1 MFGLQRPI
9 FIISFVGMNL
19 AIDIGN
25 TLAKL
30 AVIDDGQVVDF
41 QKTEQIDCAFIE
53 KILEEN
59 PEVDAAII
67 VSTRERDADWE
78 QMLEKRMK
86 RFVRFE
92 ADTPVPIENG
102 YETPHTLGLDRL
114 AAAVAANALYPN
126 NNVLIVDFGTAI
138 TIDFVS
144 AEGKFLGGNIS
155 PGAATRFKA
164 LHHFT
169 KRLPLYSLDASSVLP
184 LGNSTQ
190 TAIESGV
197 VNGIVYEIEG
207 YIRDLQQRYSNLR
220 IIFTGGE
227 SDFFAKRLK
236 NTIFATYDLVAYGLN
251 RILEYNAK

>member
-1 MFGLQRPI
+1 MQRPF
-9 FIISFVGMNL
+9 FITNFVKMNL

-41 QKTEQIDCAFIE
+41 QKTEKIDSAFVE
-53 KILEEN
+53 RILEEN
-59 PEVDAAII
+59 PEIEAAII
-67 VSTRERDADWE
+67 VSTGEYETAWE

-86 RFVRFE
+86 RFIRFGAE
-92 ADTPVPIENG
+92 TPIPIENG
-102 YETPHTLGLDRL
+102 YATPQTLGLDRL

-126 NNVLIVDFGTAI
+126 SNVLIVDFGTAI
-138 TIDFVS
+138 TVDFVS
-144 AEGKFLGGNIS
+144 AEGRFLGGNIS
-155 PGAATRFKA
+155 PGAATRFRA

-169 KRLPLYSLDASSVLP
+169 KRLPLCELDEDSVRL

-207 YIRDLQQRYSNLR
+207 YIRDLQQRYNNLR

>member
-1 MFGLQRPI
+1 
-9 FIISFVGMNL
+9 MNL

-41 QKTEQIDCAFIE
+41 QKTEKIDSAFVE

-59 PEVDAAII
+59 PEIEAAII
-67 VSTRERDADWE
+67 VSTGEYETAWE

-86 RFVRFE
+86 RFIRFGAE
-92 ADTPVPIENG
+92 TPIPIENG
-102 YETPHTLGLDRL
+102 YATPQTLGLDRL

-126 NNVLIVDFGTAI
+126 SNVLIVDFGTAI
-138 TIDFVS
+138 TVDFVS
-144 AEGKFLGGNIS
+144 AEGRFLGGNIS
-155 PGAATRFKA
+155 PGAATRFRA

-169 KRLPLYSLDASSVLP
+169 KRLPLCELDEESVQL
-184 LGNSTQ
+184 LGNSTR

-207 YIRDLQQRYSNLR
+207 YIRDLQQRYNNLR

>member
-1 MFGLQRPI
+1 
-9 FIISFVGMNL
+9 MNL

-41 QKTEQIDCAFIE
+41 QKTEKIDSAFVE

-59 PEVDAAII
+59 PEIEAAII
-67 VSTRERDADWE
+67 VSTGEYETAWE

-86 RFVRFE
+86 RFIRFGAE
-92 ADTPVPIENG
+92 TPIPIENG
-102 YETPHTLGLDRL
+102 YATPQTLGLDRL

-126 NNVLIVDFGTAI
+126 SNVLIVDFGTAI
-138 TIDFVS
+138 TVDFVS
-144 AEGKFLGGNIS
+144 AEGRFLGGNIS
-155 PGAATRFKA
+155 PGAATRFRA

-169 KRLPLYSLDASSVLP
+169 KRLPLCELDEESVRL

-207 YIRDLQQRYSNLR
+207 YIRDLQQRYNNLR

>member
-1 MFGLQRPI
+1 
-9 FIISFVGMNL
+9 MNL

-30 AVIDDGQVVDF
+30 AVIDDGQMVDF
-41 QKTEQIDCAFIE
+41 QKTEKIDSAFIE
-53 KILEEN
+53 RLLEEN
-59 PEVDAAII
+59 PEIDAAII
-67 VSTRERDADWE
+67 VSTGESGSEWQ

-86 RFVRFE
+86 RFVRFNAE
-92 ADTPVPIENG
+92 TPIPIENG
-102 YETPHTLGLDRL
+102 YETPQTLGLDRL

-126 NNVLIVDFGTAI
+126 SNVVIVDFGTAI
-138 TIDFVS
+138 TVDFVS

-169 KRLPLYSLDASSVLP
+169 KRLPLCELDEDSVCL
-184 LGNSTQ
+184 LGNSTL

-207 YIRDLQQRYSNLR
+207 YIRDLQQRYNNLR

>member
-1 MFGLQRPI
+1 
-9 FIISFVGMNL
+9 MNL

-30 AVIDDGQVVDF
+30 AVIDDGQMVDF
-41 QKTEQIDCAFIE
+41 QKTEKIDSAFIE
-53 KILEEN
+53 RLLEEN
-59 PEVDAAII
+59 PEIDAAII
-67 VSTRERDADWE
+67 VSTGESGSEWQ

-86 RFVRFE
+86 RFVRFNAE
-92 ADTPVPIENG
+92 TPIPIENG
-102 YETPHTLGLDRL
+102 YETPQTLGLDRL

-126 NNVLIVDFGTAI
+126 SNVVIVDFGTAI
-138 TIDFVS
+138 TVDFVS

-169 KRLPLYSLDASSVLP
+169 KRLPLCELDEDSVRL
-184 LGNSTQ
+184 LGNSTL

-207 YIRDLQQRYSNLR
+207 YIRDLQQRYNNLR

-227 SDFFAKRLK
+227 SYFFAKRLK

>member
-1 MFGLQRPI
+1 
-9 FIISFVGMNL
+9 MNL

-41 QKTEQIDCAFIE
+41 QKTEKIDSAFVE
-53 KILEEN
+53 RILEEN
-59 PEVDAAII
+59 PEIEAAII
-67 VSTRERDADWE
+67 VSTGEYETAWE

-86 RFVRFE
+86 RFIRFGAE
-92 ADTPVPIENG
+92 TPIPIENG
-102 YETPHTLGLDRL
+102 YATPQTLGLDRL

-126 NNVLIVDFGTAI
+126 SNVLIVDFGTAI
-138 TIDFVS
+138 TVDFVS
-144 AEGKFLGGNIS
+144 AEGRFLGGNIS
-155 PGAATRFKA
+155 PGAATRFRA

-169 KRLPLYSLDASSVLP
+169 KRLPLCELDEESVRL

-207 YIRDLQQRYSNLR
+207 YIRDLQQRYNNLR

>member
-1 MFGLQRPI
+1 MQRPF
-9 FIISFVGMNL
+9 FITNFVKMNL

-41 QKTEQIDCAFIE
+41 QKTEKIDSAFVE

-59 PEVDAAII
+59 PEIEAAII
-67 VSTRERDADWE
+67 VSTGEYETAWE

-86 RFVRFE
+86 RFIRFGAE
-92 ADTPVPIENG
+92 TPIPIENG
-102 YETPHTLGLDRL
+102 YATPQTLGLDRL
-114 AAAVAANALYPN
+114 AAAVAANVLYPN
-126 NNVLIVDFGTAI
+126 SNVLIVDFGTAI
-138 TIDFVS
+138 TVDFVS
-144 AEGKFLGGNIS
+144 AEGRFLGGNIS
-155 PGAATRFKA
+155 PGAATRFRA

-169 KRLPLYSLDASSVLP
+169 KRLPLCELDEDSVRL

-207 YIRDLQQRYSNLR
+207 YIRDLQQRYNNLR

>member
-1 MFGLQRPI
+1 
-9 FIISFVGMNL
+9 MNL

-41 QKTEQIDCAFIE
+41 QKTEKIDSAFVE

-59 PEVDAAII
+59 PEIEAAII
-67 VSTRERDADWE
+67 VSTGEYETAWE

-86 RFVRFE
+86 RFIRFGAE
-92 ADTPVPIENG
+92 TPIPIENG
-102 YETPHTLGLDRL
+102 YATPQTLGLDRL

-126 NNVLIVDFGTAI
+126 SNVLIVDFGTAI
-138 TIDFVS
+138 TVDFVS
-144 AEGKFLGGNIS
+144 AEGRFLGGNIS
-155 PGAATRFKA
+155 PGAATRFRA

-169 KRLPLYSLDASSVLP
+169 KRLPLCELDEDSVRL
-184 LGNSTQ
+184 LGNSTR

-207 YIRDLQQRYSNLR
+207 YIRDLQQRYNNLR

>member
-1 MFGLQRPI
+1 MQRPF
-9 FIISFVGMNL
+9 FITNFVKMNL

-41 QKTEQIDCAFIE
+41 QKTEKIDSAFVE
-53 KILEEN
+53 RILEEN
-59 PEVDAAII
+59 PEIEAAII
-67 VSTRERDADWE
+67 VSTGEYETAWE

-86 RFVRFE
+86 RFIRFGAE
-92 ADTPVPIENG
+92 TPIPIENG
-102 YETPHTLGLDRL
+102 YATPQTLGLDRL

-126 NNVLIVDFGTAI
+126 SNVLIVDFGTAI
-138 TIDFVS
+138 TVDFVS
-144 AEGKFLGGNIS
+144 AEGRFLGGNIS
-155 PGAATRFKA
+155 PGAATRFRA

-169 KRLPLYSLDASSVLP
+169 KRLPLCELDEESVRL
-184 LGNSTQ
+184 LGNSTR

-207 YIRDLQQRYSNLR
+207 YIRDLQQRYNNLR

>member
-1 MFGLQRPI
+1 
-9 FIISFVGMNL
+9 MNL

-30 AVIDDGQVVDF
+30 AVIDDGQMVDF
-41 QKTEQIDCAFIE
+41 QKTEKIDCTFIE
-53 KILEEN
+53 RLLEEN
-59 PEVDAAII
+59 PEIDAAII
-67 VSTRERDADWE
+67 VSTGESGSEWQ

-86 RFVRFE
+86 RFVRFNAE
-92 ADTPVPIENG
+92 TPIPIENG
-102 YETPHTLGLDRL
+102 YETPQTLGLDRL

-126 NNVLIVDFGTAI
+126 SNVVIVDFGTAI
-138 TIDFVS
+138 TVDFVS

-169 KRLPLYSLDASSVLP
+169 KRLPLCELDEDSVRL
-184 LGNSTQ
+184 LGNSTL

-207 YIRDLQQRYSNLR
+207 YIRDLQQRYNNLR

>member
-1 MFGLQRPI
+1 
-9 FIISFVGMNL
+9 MNL

-30 AVIDDGQVVDF
+30 AVIDDGQMVDF
-41 QKTEQIDCAFIE
+41 QKTEKIDSAFIE
-53 KILEEN
+53 RLLEEN
-59 PEVDAAII
+59 PEIDAAII
-67 VSTRERDADWE
+67 VSTGESGSEWQ

-86 RFVRFE
+86 RFVRFNAE
-92 ADTPVPIENG
+92 TPIPIENG
-102 YETPHTLGLDRL
+102 YETPQTLGLDRL

-126 NNVLIVDFGTAI
+126 SNVVIVDFGTAI
-138 TIDFVS
+138 TVDFVS

-169 KRLPLYSLDASSVLP
+169 KRLPLCELDEDSVRL
-184 LGNSTQ
+184 LGNSTL

-207 YIRDLQQRYSNLR
+207 YIRDLQQRYNNLR

>member
-1 MFGLQRPI
+1 
-9 FIISFVGMNL
+9 MNL

-41 QKTEQIDCAFIE
+41 QKTEKIDSAFVE
-53 KILEEN
+53 RILEEN
-59 PEVDAAII
+59 PEIEAAII
-67 VSTRERDADWE
+67 VSTGEYETAWE

-86 RFVRFE
+86 RFIRFGAE
-92 ADTPVPIENG
+92 TPIPIENG
-102 YETPHTLGLDRL
+102 YATPQTLGLDRL

-126 NNVLIVDFGTAI
+126 SNVLIVDFGTAI
-138 TIDFVS
+138 TVDFVS
-144 AEGKFLGGNIS
+144 AEGRFVGGNIS
-155 PGAATRFKA
+155 PGAATRFRA

-169 KRLPLYSLDASSVLP
+169 KRLPLCELDEDSVRL

-207 YIRDLQQRYSNLR
+207 YIRDLQQRYNNLR

-236 NTIFATYDLVAYGLN
+236 NTIFVTYDLVAYGLN

>member
-1 MFGLQRPI
+1 
-9 FIISFVGMNL
+9 MNL

-30 AVIDDGQVVDF
+30 AVIDDGQMVDF
-41 QKTEQIDCAFIE
+41 QKTEKIDSTFIE
-53 KILEEN
+53 RLLEEN
-59 PEVDAAII
+59 PEIDAAII
-67 VSTRERDADWE
+67 VSTGESGSEWQ

-86 RFVRFE
+86 RFVRFNAE
-92 ADTPVPIENG
+92 TPIPIENG
-102 YETPHTLGLDRL
+102 YETPQTLGLDRL

-126 NNVLIVDFGTAI
+126 SNVVIVDFGTAI
-138 TIDFVS
+138 TVDFVS

-169 KRLPLYSLDASSVLP
+169 KRLPLCELDEDSVRL
-184 LGNSTQ
+184 LGNSTL

-207 YIRDLQQRYSNLR
+207 YIRDLQQRYNNLR

>member
-1 MFGLQRPI
+1 
-9 FIISFVGMNL
+9 MNL

-41 QKTEQIDCAFIE
+41 QKTEKIDSAFVE

-59 PEVDAAII
+59 PEIEAAII
-67 VSTRERDADWE
+67 VSTGEYETAWE

-86 RFVRFE
+86 RFIRFGAE
-92 ADTPVPIENG
+92 TPIPIENG
-102 YETPHTLGLDRL
+102 YATPQTLGLDRL

-126 NNVLIVDFGTAI
+126 SNVLIVDFGTAI
-138 TIDFVS
+138 TVDFVS
-144 AEGKFLGGNIS
+144 AEGRFLGVNIS
-155 PGAATRFKA
+155 PGAATRFRA

-169 KRLPLYSLDASSVLP
+169 KRLPLCELDEDSVRL

-207 YIRDLQQRYSNLR
+207 YIRDLQQRYNNLR

>member
-1 MFGLQRPI
+1 
-9 FIISFVGMNL
+9 MNL

-41 QKTEQIDCAFIE
+41 QKTEKIDSAFVE

-59 PEVDAAII
+59 PEIEAAII
-67 VSTRERDADWE
+67 VSTGEYETAWE

-86 RFVRFE
+86 RFIRFGAE
-92 ADTPVPIENG
+92 TPIPIENG
-102 YETPHTLGLDRL
+102 YATPQTLGLDRL

-126 NNVLIVDFGTAI
+126 SNVLIVDFGTAI
-138 TIDFVS
+138 TVDFVS
-144 AEGKFLGGNIS
+144 AEGRFVGGNIS
-155 PGAATRFKA
+155 PGAATRFRA

-169 KRLPLYSLDASSVLP
+169 KRLPLCELDEDSVRL

-207 YIRDLQQRYSNLR
+207 YIRDLQQRYNNLR

>member
-1 MFGLQRPI
+1 
-9 FIISFVGMNL
+9 MNL

-30 AVIDDGQVVDF
+30 AVIDDGQMVDF
-41 QKTEQIDCAFIE
+41 QKTEKIDSTFIE
-53 KILEEN
+53 RLLEEN
-59 PEVDAAII
+59 PKIDAAII
-67 VSTRERDADWE
+67 VSTGESGSEWQ

-86 RFVRFE
+86 RFVRFNAE
-92 ADTPVPIENG
+92 TPIPIENG
-102 YETPHTLGLDRL
+102 YETPQTLGLDRL

-126 NNVLIVDFGTAI
+126 SNVVIVDFGTAI
-138 TIDFVS
+138 TVDFVS

-169 KRLPLYSLDASSVLP
+169 KRLPLCELDEDSVRL
-184 LGNSTQ
+184 LGNSTL

-207 YIRDLQQRYSNLR
+207 YIRDLQQRYNNLR

>member
-1 MFGLQRPI
+1 MQRPF
-9 FIISFVGMNL
+9 FITNFVKMNL

-41 QKTEQIDCAFIE
+41 QKTEKIDRAFVE

-59 PEVDAAII
+59 PEIEAAII
-67 VSTRERDADWE
+67 VSTGEYETAWE

-86 RFVRFE
+86 RFIRFGAE
-92 ADTPVPIENG
+92 TPIPIENG
-102 YETPHTLGLDRL
+102 YATPQTLGLDRL

-126 NNVLIVDFGTAI
+126 SNVLIVDFGTAI
-138 TIDFVS
+138 TVDFVS
-144 AEGKFLGGNIS
+144 AEGRFLGGNIS
-155 PGAATRFKA
+155 PGAATRFRA

-169 KRLPLYSLDASSVLP
+169 KRLPLCELDEESVRL
-184 LGNSTQ
+184 LGNSTR

-207 YIRDLQQRYSNLR
+207 YIRDLQQRYNNLR

>member
-1 MFGLQRPI
+1 
-9 FIISFVGMNL
+9 MNL

-30 AVIDDGQVVDF
+30 AVIDDGQMVDF
-41 QKTEQIDCAFIE
+41 QKTEKIDSAFIE
-53 KILEEN
+53 RLLEEN
-59 PEVDAAII
+59 PEIDAAII
-67 VSTRERDADWE
+67 VLTGESGSEWQ

-86 RFVRFE
+86 RFVRFNAE
-92 ADTPVPIENG
+92 TPIPIENG
-102 YETPHTLGLDRL
+102 YETPQTLGLDRL

-126 NNVLIVDFGTAI
+126 SNVVIVDFGTAI
-138 TIDFVS
+138 TVDFVS

-169 KRLPLYSLDASSVLP
+169 KRLPLCELDEDSVRL
-184 LGNSTQ
+184 LGNSTL

-207 YIRDLQQRYSNLR
+207 YIRDLQQRYNNLR

>member
-1 MFGLQRPI
+1 
-9 FIISFVGMNL
+9 MNL

-41 QKTEQIDCAFIE
+41 QKTEKIDSAFVE

-59 PEVDAAII
+59 PEIEAAII
-67 VSTRERDADWE
+67 VSTGEYETAWE

-86 RFVRFE
+86 RFIRFG
-92 ADTPVPIENG
+92 AKTPIPIENG
-102 YETPHTLGLDRL
+102 YATPQTLGLDRL

-126 NNVLIVDFGTAI
+126 SNVLIVDFGTAI
-138 TIDFVS
+138 TVDFVS
-144 AEGKFLGGNIS
+144 AEGRFLGGNIS
-155 PGAATRFKA
+155 PGAATRFRA

-169 KRLPLYSLDASSVLP
+169 KRLPLCELDEDSVRL

-207 YIRDLQQRYSNLR
+207 YIRDLQQRYNNLR

>member
-1 MFGLQRPI
+1 
-9 FIISFVGMNL
+9 MNL

-41 QKTEQIDCAFIE
+41 QKTEKIDSAFVE

-59 PEVDAAII
+59 PEIEAAII
-67 VSTRERDADWE
+67 VSTGEYETAWE

-86 RFVRFE
+86 RFIRFGAE
-92 ADTPVPIENG
+92 TPIPIENG
-102 YETPHTLGLDRL
+102 YATPQTLGLDRL

-126 NNVLIVDFGTAI
+126 SNVLIVDFGTAI
-138 TIDFVS
+138 TVDFVS
-144 AEGKFLGGNIS
+144 AEGRFVGGNIS
-155 PGAATRFKA
+155 PGAATRFRA

-169 KRLPLYSLDASSVLP
+169 KRLPLCELDEDSVRL

-207 YIRDLQQRYSNLR
+207 YSRDLQQRYNNLR

>member
-1 MFGLQRPI
+1 
-9 FIISFVGMNL
+9 MNL

-41 QKTEQIDCAFIE
+41 QKTEKIDSAFVE

-59 PEVDAAII
+59 PEIEATII
-67 VSTRERDADWE
+67 VSTGEYETAWE

-86 RFVRFE
+86 RFIRFGAE
-92 ADTPVPIENG
+92 TPIPIENG
-102 YETPHTLGLDRL
+102 YATPQTLGLDRL

-126 NNVLIVDFGTAI
+126 SNVLIVDFGTAI
-138 TIDFVS
+138 TVDFVS
-144 AEGKFLGGNIS
+144 AEGRFLGGNIS
-155 PGAATRFKA
+155 PGAATRFRA

-169 KRLPLYSLDASSVLP
+169 KRLPLCELDEDSVRL

-207 YIRDLQQRYSNLR
+207 YIRDLQQRYNNLR

>member
-1 MFGLQRPI
+1 
-9 FIISFVGMNL
+9 MNL

-41 QKTEQIDCAFIE
+41 QKTEKIDSAFVE

-59 PEVDAAII
+59 PEIEAAII
-67 VSTRERDADWE
+67 VSTGEYETAWE

-86 RFVRFE
+86 RFIRFGAE
-92 ADTPVPIENG
+92 TPIPIENG
-102 YETPHTLGLDRL
+102 YATPQTLGLDRL

-126 NNVLIVDFGTAI
+126 SNVLIVDFGTAI
-138 TIDFVS
+138 TVDFVS
-144 AEGKFLGGNIS
+144 AEGRFLGGNIS
-155 PGAATRFKA
+155 PGAATRFRA

-169 KRLPLYSLDASSVLP
+169 KRLPLCELDEDSVRL

-207 YIRDLQQRYSNLR
+207 YIRDLQQRYNNLR

>member
-9 FIISFVGMNL
+9 FIISFVEMNL

-67 VSTRERDADWE
+67 VSTRERGTDWE

-102 YETPHTLGLDRL
+102 YGTPETLGLDRL
-114 AAAVAANALYPN
+114 AAAVAANALYPSS
-126 NNVLIVDFGTAI
+126 NVLIVDFGTAI

-169 KRLPLYSLDASSVLP
+169 KRLPLCSLDASSVLP
-184 LGNSTQ
+184 LGNSTL

-207 YIRDLQQRYSNLR
+207 YIRDLQQQYSNLR

-236 NTIFATYDLVAYGLN
+236 NTIFATYDLVVYGLN

>member
-1 MFGLQRPI
+1 MQRPF
-9 FIISFVGMNL
+9 FITNFVKMNL

-41 QKTEQIDCAFIE
+41 QKTEKIDSAFVE

-59 PEVDAAII
+59 PEIEAAII
-67 VSTRERDADWE
+67 VSTGEYETAWE

-86 RFVRFE
+86 RFIRFGAE
-92 ADTPVPIENG
+92 TPIPIENG
-102 YETPHTLGLDRL
+102 YATPQTLGLDRL

-126 NNVLIVDFGTAI
+126 SNVLIVDFGTAI
-138 TIDFVS
+138 TVDFVS
-144 AEGKFLGGNIS
+144 AEGRFLGGNIS
-155 PGAATRFKA
+155 PGAATRFRA

-169 KRLPLYSLDASSVLP
+169 KRLPLCELDEESVRL

-207 YIRDLQQRYSNLR
+207 YIRDLQQRYNNLR

>member
-1 MFGLQRPI
+1 
-9 FIISFVGMNL
+9 MNL

-41 QKTEQIDCAFIE
+41 QKTEKIDSAFVE
-53 KILEEN
+53 RILEEN
-59 PEVDAAII
+59 PEIEAAII
-67 VSTRERDADWE
+67 VSTGEYETAWE

-86 RFVRFE
+86 RFIRFGAE
-92 ADTPVPIENG
+92 TPIPIENG
-102 YETPHTLGLDRL
+102 YATPQTLGLDRL

-126 NNVLIVDFGTAI
+126 SNVLIVDFGTAI
-138 TIDFVS
+138 TVDFVS
-144 AEGKFLGGNIS
+144 AEGRFLGGNIS
-155 PGAATRFKA
+155 PGAATRFRA

-169 KRLPLYSLDASSVLP
+169 KRLPLCELDEDSVRL

-207 YIRDLQQRYSNLR
+207 YIRDLQQRYNNLR

>member
-1 MFGLQRPI
+1 MQRPF
-9 FIISFVGMNL
+9 FITNFVKMNL

-41 QKTEQIDCAFIE
+41 QKTEKIDSAFVE

-59 PEVDAAII
+59 PEIEAAII
-67 VSTRERDADWE
+67 VSTGEYETAWE

-86 RFVRFE
+86 RFIRFGAE
-92 ADTPVPIENG
+92 TPIPIENG
-102 YETPHTLGLDRL
+102 YATPQTLGLDRL

-126 NNVLIVDFGTAI
+126 SNVLIVDFGTAI
-138 TIDFVS
+138 TVDFVS
-144 AEGKFLGGNIS
+144 AEGRFVGGNIS
-155 PGAATRFKA
+155 PGAATRFRA

-169 KRLPLYSLDASSVLP
+169 KRLPLCELDEESVRL

-207 YIRDLQQRYSNLR
+207 YIRDLQQRYNNLR

>member
-1 MFGLQRPI
+1 
-9 FIISFVGMNL
+9 MNL

-41 QKTEQIDCAFIE
+41 QKTEKIDSAFVE

-59 PEVDAAII
+59 PEIEAAII
-67 VSTRERDADWE
+67 VSTGEYETAWE

-86 RFVRFE
+86 RFIRFGAE
-92 ADTPVPIENG
+92 TPIPIENG
-102 YETPHTLGLDRL
+102 YATPQTLGLDRL

-126 NNVLIVDFGTAI
+126 SNVLIVDFGTAI
-138 TIDFVS
+138 TVDFVS
-144 AEGKFLGGNIS
+144 AEGRFVGGNIS
-155 PGAATRFKA
+155 PGAATRFRA

-169 KRLPLYSLDASSVLP
+169 KRLPLCELDEESVRL

-207 YIRDLQQRYSNLR
+207 YIRDLQQRYNNLR

>member
-1 MFGLQRPI
+1 MQRPF
-9 FIISFVGMNL
+9 FITNFVKMNL

-41 QKTEQIDCAFIE
+41 QKTEKIDSAFVE

-59 PEVDAAII
+59 PEIEATII
-67 VSTRERDADWE
+67 VSTGEYETAWE

-86 RFVRFE
+86 RFIRFGAE
-92 ADTPVPIENG
+92 TPIPIENG
-102 YETPHTLGLDRL
+102 YATPQTLGLDRL

-126 NNVLIVDFGTAI
+126 SNVLIVDFGTAI
-138 TIDFVS
+138 TVDFVS
-144 AEGKFLGGNIS
+144 AEGRFLGGNIS
-155 PGAATRFKA
+155 PGAATRFRA

-169 KRLPLYSLDASSVLP
+169 KRLPLCELDEDSVRL

-207 YIRDLQQRYSNLR
+207 YIRDLQQRYNNLR

>member
-1 MFGLQRPI
+1 
-9 FIISFVGMNL
+9 MNL

-41 QKTEQIDCAFIE
+41 QKTEQIDSAFVE

-59 PEVDAAII
+59 PEIEAAII
-67 VSTRERDADWE
+67 VSTGEYETAWE

-86 RFVRFE
+86 RFIRFGAE
-92 ADTPVPIENG
+92 TPIPIENG
-102 YETPHTLGLDRL
+102 YATPQTLGLDRL

-126 NNVLIVDFGTAI
+126 SNVLIVDFGTAI
-138 TIDFVS
+138 TVDFVS
-144 AEGKFLGGNIS
+144 AEGRFVGGNIS
-155 PGAATRFKA
+155 PGAATRFRA

-169 KRLPLYSLDASSVLP
+169 KRLPLCELDEDSVRL

-207 YIRDLQQRYSNLR
+207 YIRDLQQRYNNLR

>member
-1 MFGLQRPI
+1 MQRPF
-9 FIISFVGMNL
+9 FITNFVKMNL

-41 QKTEQIDCAFIE
+41 QKTEKIDSAFVE

-59 PEVDAAII
+59 PEIEAAII
-67 VSTRERDADWE
+67 VSTGEYETAWE

-86 RFVRFE
+86 RFIRFGAE
-92 ADTPVPIENG
+92 TPIPIENG
-102 YETPHTLGLDRL
+102 YATPQTLGLDRL

-126 NNVLIVDFGTAI
+126 SNVLIVDFGTAI
-138 TIDFVS
+138 TVDFVS
-144 AEGKFLGGNIS
+144 AEGRFLGGNIS
-155 PGAATRFKA
+155 PGAATRFRA

-169 KRLPLYSLDASSVLP
+169 KRLPLCELDEDSVRL
-184 LGNSTQ
+184 LGNSTR

-207 YIRDLQQRYSNLR
+207 YIRDLQQRYNNLR

>member
-1 MFGLQRPI
+1 
-9 FIISFVGMNL
+9 MNL

-41 QKTEQIDCAFIE
+41 QKTEKIDSAFVE

-59 PEVDAAII
+59 PEIEAAII
-67 VSTRERDADWE
+67 VSTGEYETAWE

-86 RFVRFE
+86 RFIRFGAE
-92 ADTPVPIENG
+92 TPIPIENG
-102 YETPHTLGLDRL
+102 YATPQTLGLDRL

-126 NNVLIVDFGTAI
+126 SNVLIVDFGTAI
-138 TIDFVS
+138 TVDFVS
-144 AEGKFLGGNIS
+144 AEGRFLGGNIS
-155 PGAATRFKA
+155 PGAATRFRA

-169 KRLPLYSLDASSVLP
+169 KRLPLCELDEDSVRL

-207 YIRDLQQRYSNLR
+207 YIRDLQQRYNNLR

-227 SDFFAKRLK
+227 GDFFAKRLK
-236 NTIFATYDLVAYGLN
+236 NTIFATYDVVAYGLN

>member
-1 MFGLQRPI
+1 
-9 FIISFVGMNL
+9 MNL

-30 AVIDDGQVVDF
+30 AVIDDGQMVDF
-41 QKTEQIDCAFIE
+41 QKTEKIDSAFIE
-53 KILEEN
+53 RLLEEN
-59 PEVDAAII
+59 PEIDAAII
-67 VSTRERDADWE
+67 VLTGESGSEWQ

-86 RFVRFE
+86 RFVRFNAE
-92 ADTPVPIENG
+92 TPIPIENG
-102 YETPHTLGLDRL
+102 YETPQTLGLDRL

-126 NNVLIVDFGTAI
+126 NNVVIVDFGTAI
-138 TIDFVS
+138 TVDFVS

-169 KRLPLYSLDASSVLP
+169 KRLPLCELDEDSVRL
-184 LGNSTQ
+184 LGNSTL

-207 YIRDLQQRYSNLR
+207 YIRDLQQRYNNLR

>member
-1 MFGLQRPI
+1 
-9 FIISFVGMNL
+9 MNL

-41 QKTEQIDCAFIE
+41 QKTEKIDSAFVE
-53 KILEEN
+53 RILEEN
-59 PEVDAAII
+59 PEIEAAII
-67 VSTRERDADWE
+67 VSTGEYETAWE

-86 RFVRFE
+86 RFIRFGAE
-92 ADTPVPIENG
+92 TPIPIENG
-102 YETPHTLGLDRL
+102 YATPQTLGLDRL

-126 NNVLIVDFGTAI
+126 SNVLIVDFGTAI
-138 TIDFVS
+138 TVDFVS
-144 AEGKFLGGNIS
+144 AEGRFLGGNIS
-155 PGAATRFKA
+155 PGAATRFRA

-169 KRLPLYSLDASSVLP
+169 KRLPLCELDEESVRL
-184 LGNSTQ
+184 LGNSTR

-207 YIRDLQQRYSNLR
+207 YIRDLQQRYNNLR

>member
-1 MFGLQRPI
+1 
-9 FIISFVGMNL
+9 MNL
-19 AIDIGN
+19 AFYIGN

-41 QKTEQIDCAFIE
+41 QKTEKIDSAFVE

-59 PEVDAAII
+59 PEIEAAII
-67 VSTRERDADWE
+67 VSTGEYETAWE

-86 RFVRFE
+86 RFIRFGAE
-92 ADTPVPIENG
+92 TPIPIENG
-102 YETPHTLGLDRL
+102 YATPQTLGLDRL

-126 NNVLIVDFGTAI
+126 SNVLIVDFGTAI
-138 TIDFVS
+138 TVDFVS
-144 AEGKFLGGNIS
+144 AEGRFVGGNIS
-155 PGAATRFKA
+155 PGAATRFRA

-169 KRLPLYSLDASSVLP
+169 KRLPLCELDEDSVRL
-184 LGNSTQ
+184 LGNSTR

-207 YIRDLQQRYSNLR
+207 YIRDLQQRYNNLR

>member
-1 MFGLQRPI
+1 
-9 FIISFVGMNL
+9 MNL

-30 AVIDDGQVVDF
+30 AVIDDGQVIDF
-41 QKTEQIDCAFIE
+41 QKTEKIDSAFVE

-59 PEVDAAII
+59 PEIEAAII
-67 VSTRERDADWE
+67 VSTGEYETAWE

-86 RFVRFE
+86 RFIRFGAE
-92 ADTPVPIENG
+92 TPIPIENG
-102 YETPHTLGLDRL
+102 YATPQTLGLDRL

-126 NNVLIVDFGTAI
+126 SNVLIVDFGTAI
-138 TIDFVS
+138 TVDFVS
-144 AEGKFLGGNIS
+144 AEGRFLGGNIS
-155 PGAATRFKA
+155 PGAATRFRA

-169 KRLPLYSLDASSVLP
+169 KRLPLCELDEDSVRL

-207 YIRDLQQRYSNLR
+207 YIRDLQQRYNNLR

>member
-1 MFGLQRPI
+1 
-9 FIISFVGMNL
+9 MNL

-41 QKTEQIDCAFIE
+41 QKTEKIDSAFVE

-59 PEVDAAII
+59 PEIEAAII
-67 VSTRERDADWE
+67 VSTGEYETAWE

-86 RFVRFE
+86 RFIRFGAE
-92 ADTPVPIENG
+92 TPIPIENG
-102 YETPHTLGLDRL
+102 YATPQTLGLDRL

-126 NNVLIVDFGTAI
+126 SNVLIVDFGTAI
-138 TIDFVS
+138 TVDFVS
-144 AEGKFLGGNIS
+144 AEGRFLGGNIS
-155 PGAATRFKA
+155 PGAATRFRA

-169 KRLPLYSLDASSVLP
+169 KRLPLCELDEDSVRL

-207 YIRDLQQRYSNLR
+207 YIRDLQQRYNNLR

-236 NTIFATYDLVAYGLN
+236 NTIFATYDHVAYGLN
-251 RILEYNAK
+251 RIFEYNAK

>member
-1 MFGLQRPI
+1 MQRPF
-9 FIISFVGMNL
+9 FITNFVKMNL

-41 QKTEQIDCAFIE
+41 QKTEKIDSAFVE

-59 PEVDAAII
+59 PEIEAAII
-67 VSTRERDADWE
+67 VSTGEYETAWE

-102 YETPHTLGLDRL
+102 YETPQTLGLDRL

-126 NNVLIVDFGTAI
+126 SNVLIVDFGTAI
-138 TIDFVS
+138 TVDFVS
-144 AEGKFLGGNIS
+144 AEGRFLGGNIS
-155 PGAATRFKA
+155 PGAATRFRA

-169 KRLPLYSLDASSVLP
+169 KRLPLCELDEDSVRL

-207 YIRDLQQRYSNLR
+207 YIRDLQQRYNNLR

>member
-1 MFGLQRPI
+1 MQRPF
-9 FIISFVGMNL
+9 FITNFVKMNL

-30 AVIDDGQVVDF
+30 AVIDDGQVIDF
-41 QKTEQIDCAFIE
+41 QKTEKIDSAFVE

-59 PEVDAAII
+59 PEIEAAII
-67 VSTRERDADWE
+67 VSTGEYETAWE

-86 RFVRFE
+86 RFIRFGAE
-92 ADTPVPIENG
+92 TPIPIENG
-102 YETPHTLGLDRL
+102 YATPQTLGLDRL

-126 NNVLIVDFGTAI
+126 SNVLIVDFGTAI
-138 TIDFVS
+138 TVDFVS
-144 AEGKFLGGNIS
+144 AEGRFLGGNIS
-155 PGAATRFKA
+155 PGAATRFRA

-169 KRLPLYSLDASSVLP
+169 KRLPLCELDEDSVRL

-207 YIRDLQQRYSNLR
+207 YIRDLQQRYNNLR

>member
-1 MFGLQRPI
+1 MQRPF
-9 FIISFVGMNL
+9 FITNFVKMNL

-41 QKTEQIDCAFIE
+41 QKTEKIDSAFVE

-59 PEVDAAII
+59 PEIEAAII
-67 VSTRERDADWE
+67 VSTGEYETAWE

-86 RFVRFE
+86 RFIRFGAE
-92 ADTPVPIENG
+92 TPIPIENG
-102 YETPHTLGLDRL
+102 YATPQTLGLDRL

-126 NNVLIVDFGTAI
+126 SNVLIVDFGTAI
-138 TIDFVS
+138 TVDFVS
-144 AEGKFLGGNIS
+144 AEGRFVGGNIS
-155 PGAATRFKA
+155 PGAATRFRA

-169 KRLPLYSLDASSVLP
+169 KRLPLCELDEDSVRL

-207 YIRDLQQRYSNLR
+207 YIRDLQQRYNNLR